1 MRFADAVAEIFMKI
15 FSSDFPPVKD
25 LTPKRATGKRW
36 VLQARILGSDR
47 SDFCLPSRQT
57 HPSVGEGNAKTLSR
71 SPPKKKTKASDIESE
86 GVVTTAS

>member
-1 MRFADAVAEIFMKI
+1 MKI

-25 LTPKRATGKRW
+25 LSPKRAMGKRC

-57 HPSVGEGNAKTLSR
+57 FPSVGEGTAKMQSR

-86 GVVTTAS
+86 SVVATAS